1 MVVLAFAAS
10 EIFRIFFRM
19 FLGIVVFGLLHGL
32 CILPVHL
39 SLLCWRPTIIRPLHS
54 VRVSSAVKRDNS
66 ERDGG
71 LQLEDVVTKSS
82 TSQVDN
88 PSIQSSEQGN
98 VKEETPCTDGKA
110 DETDK
115 ASHCEKGIENKG
127 MESDEEEKGVTSTG
141 KDSSK
146 ESDLTEHGVENNKTS
161 VCTPEDM
168 TANTAAN
175 QNEELSSFAS
185 CDADTNNSVDISLAC
200 KETAANHNGEH
211 HPTCNS
217 AGKKIAV
224 SSQIPPEVLIITQ
237 F

>member
-1 MVVLAFAAS
+1 M
-10 EIFRIFFRM
+10 
-19 FLGIVVFGLLHGL
+19 
-32 CILPVHL
+32 
-39 SLLCWRPTIIRPLHS
+39 
-54 VRVSSAVKRDNS
+54 
-66 ERDGG
+66 
-71 LQLEDVVTKSS
+71 
-82 TSQVDN
+82 DN

-115 ASHCEKGIENKG
+115 ASHCESQSVYKGIENKG

-141 KDSSK
+141 KDSNYENSCR
-146 ESDLTEHGVENNKTS
+146 EPDLTEHGVENNKTS
-161 VCTPEDM
+161 ACTPEDM

-185 CDADTNNSVDISLAC
+185 CDADTNNSVDISPAC

-217 AGKKIAV
+217 AGNKIAV
-224 SSQIPPEVLIITQ
+224 SGEIPPQVLIIA
-237 F
+237 